1 MRLCFCLLCICLNSF
16 TTARTVRS
24 SKMALLCLFVQ
35 STTPPCSLRLY
46 CDVLRH
52 EPIKWKTT
60 QDRYRASRRSFLF
73 FPPLWFRYESTS
85 SATSTIFVAR
95 PPLYPSCMVKNKNN
109 SLPITASVGWNRVSA
124 AKYRGYCR
132 RRNRHCQKDCA
143 LDKEGGDHCKSQLL
157 SHQIIAQIKEPIDNC
172 NAFLLLTLVC
182 TLQLCG
188 MPALLSTFRLT
199 AAVGGGVPGTKTDSP
214 ECCN

>member
-1 MRLCFCLLCICLNSF
+1 MRLCLCLLRICLHSF
-16 TTARTVRS
+16 TIVTTVRS

-35 STTPPCSLRLY
+35 STPPCRLRLY

-143 LDKEGGDHCKSQLL
+143 LDKEGVTIARASCYRIKLL
-157 SHQIIAQIKEPIDNC
+157 HRLRN
-172 NAFLLLTLVC
+172 
-182 TLQLCG
+182 
-188 MPALLSTFRLT
+188 RLT
-199 AAVGGGVPGTKTDSP
+199 TATHFFCWLWYVLYSCAVCPHFWARFD
-214 ECCN
+214 